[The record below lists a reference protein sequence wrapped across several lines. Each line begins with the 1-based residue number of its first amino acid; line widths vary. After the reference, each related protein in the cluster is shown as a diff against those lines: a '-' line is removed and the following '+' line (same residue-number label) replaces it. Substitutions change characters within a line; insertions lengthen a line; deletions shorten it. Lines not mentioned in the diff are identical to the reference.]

1 MYKYVFA
8 AGRRSRKEEKEE
20 SLEKGLL
27 AMEVCNS
34 NDHPFNDRIYCS
46 LLNIPEVAPA
56 VFLRDGLHK
65 ADEILSKY
73 PETSQNRIRPI
84 VIRFVESASGV
95 EPRATSHGLLFAS
108 TEHAKLE
115 LMFGFLEIYYEQNGD
130 GYVRQVHKW
139 WRRRQ
144 IGLIP
149 LDPGLIEH
157 LAAMLDKAPDLFY
170 YIAPPNELTVSDY
183 YAKVRLVFE
192 NGKLKERRGKIPL
205 SWYIGEESEVKR
217 IIQP

>member
-1 MYKYVFA
+1 M
-8 AGRRSRKEEKEE
+8 GRNPKKGEKEKP
-20 SLEKGLL
+20 LEERLFTIEL
-27 AMEVCNS
+27 CNS
-34 NDHPFNDRIYCS
+34 NDPLNSRIYCS
-46 LLNIPEVAPA
+46 SLDIPEVAPA
-56 VFLRDGLHK
+56 VFLKGGLYK

-73 PETSQNRIRPI
+73 PEVLQNKIRPT

-108 TEHAKLE
+108 TEQSKLE

-170 YIAPPNELTVSDY
+170 YIAPPNELAVSDY

-192 NGKLKERRGKIPL
+192 NGKLKERRGQIPL
-205 SWYIGEESEVKR
+205 SWYIGEESEVKKVV
-217 IIQP
+217 QP

>member
-1 MYKYVFA
+1 M
-8 AGRRSRKEEKEE
+8 GRNPKKGEKEKQ
-20 SLEKGLL
+20 LEERLFTI
-27 AMEVCNS
+27 EVCNS

-46 LLNIPEVAPA
+46 SLNIPEVAPA

-73 PETSQNRIRPI
+73 PETSQNRIRPT

-108 TEHAKLE
+108 TEQAKLE
-115 LMFGFLEIYYEQNGD
+115 LMFGFLEIYYEQSGD
-130 GYVRQVHKW
+130 GYVRRVHKW

-149 LDPGLIEH
+149 LDPGLIEN

-170 YIAPPNELTVSDY
+170 YIAPPNELIVSDY
-183 YAKVRLVFE
+183 YAKVRFVFE

-205 SWYIGEESEVKR
+205 SWYIGEESGLKR
-217 IIQP
+217 VIQP